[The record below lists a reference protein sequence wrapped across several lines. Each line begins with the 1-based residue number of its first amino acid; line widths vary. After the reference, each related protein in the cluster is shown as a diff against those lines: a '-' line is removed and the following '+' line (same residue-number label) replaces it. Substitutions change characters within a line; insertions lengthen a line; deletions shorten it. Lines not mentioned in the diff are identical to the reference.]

1 MRRSQNAHN
10 AKFTGIAHL
19 PQSPGPEGLP
29 RRRHNTSERYYR
41 NLMYIELRTSDTL
54 HKKPCG
60 IGTGESKRK
69 ADPLVLE
76 GDEVRIGLTMC
87 GLYSRGRLVHI
98 LQKDCLCML
107 GSYFWA

>member
-1 MRRSQNAHN
+1 
-10 AKFTGIAHL
+10 
-19 PQSPGPEGLP
+19 
-29 RRRHNTSERYYR
+29 
-41 NLMYIELRTSDTL
+41 MYIEPRTSDTL

-76 GDEVRIGLTMC
+76 GDEGRIGLTMC